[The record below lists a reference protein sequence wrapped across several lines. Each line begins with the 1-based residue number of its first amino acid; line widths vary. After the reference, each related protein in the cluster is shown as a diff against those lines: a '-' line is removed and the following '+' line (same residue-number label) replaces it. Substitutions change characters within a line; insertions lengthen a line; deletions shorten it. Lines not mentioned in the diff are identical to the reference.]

1 MAIASTI
8 KTDKDLTDEV
18 GRLAGGQQG
27 NVPEVE
33 AVKQT
38 ITTNDKTLD
47 TTEGKTLGTDPTA
60 ATEKASTTGLTV
72 TAPTAGS
79 ADLGQVASTTNIGDT
94 GTATAAQITPAGDYV
109 DMTGVEGQVS
119 SGSLA
124 TAATQELDQKATTK
138 YQLEQLLS
146 SVEDGTEMPAWA
158 SPAVRKVGA
167 IMQARGLGASSMA
180 SAAITQAVME
190 SGVVIAQ
197 QDANKYATIQL
208 QNLNNQQQ
216 TALSNAAT
224 YASMDRANLSARL
237 QGAVTNAQALLSVDT
252 KNLDARQQSGTITY
266 NAMTQKLFK
275 DAAEDNARKQFNAKN
290 ELQVDEFFA
299 ELEAQVETANK
310 NRVSAMNQF
319 NAGEANAQNQ
329 FNATVADSRDKFN
342 ANMQFAVDQS
352 NVNWRRQVNT
362 ANTAT
367 QNETNRINAQN
378 LYNAN
383 QNALNNLW
391 QRYRDNASWN
401 FQKGESLLQRQH
413 EVGIMAMEFANSKEL
428 YTKQQ
433 KDNFAAGVGNWIAQW
448 MNNTGA
454 KKAT

>member
-1 MAIASTI
+1 MAETI
-8 KTDKDLTDEV
+8 KTDEELTDEV
-18 GRLAGGQQG
+18 GKLAAGQQG
-27 NVPEVE
+27 SVPEVT
-33 AVKQT
+33 AVTQE
-38 ITTNDKTLD
+38 ITADDKTLD
-47 TTEGKTLGTDPTA
+47 TMTGKTLGTDPTA
-60 ATEKASTTGLTV
+60 ATEKASTADLEV
-72 TAPTAGS
+72 TAPTAS
-79 ADLGQVASTTNIGDT
+79 SKDLGQVKTTTKIGDV
-94 GTATAAQITPAGDYV
+94 GKAEAAQITPKGDYV
-109 DMTGVEGQVS
+109 DMSEVEGTVS
-119 SGSLA
+119 AGSLA
-124 TAATQELDQKATTK
+124 TAATQELDERATTK

-146 SVEDGTEMPAWA
+146 SVAEGTEMPPWA

-180 SAAITQAVME
+180 SAAMTQAVME
-190 SGVVIAQ
+190 SGIVIAQ

-216 TALSNAAT
+216 TALANAAT
-224 YASMDRANLSARL
+224 YAAMDKANLSARL

-252 KNLDARQQSGTITY
+252 KNLEAQQQSNTISY

-290 ELQVDEFFA
+290 QLQVDEFFA

-310 NRVSAMNQF
+310 NRISAMNQF

-329 FNATVADSRDKFN
+329 FNATIADARDKFN
-342 ANMQFAVDQS
+342 ANMRFAVDQS

-367 QNETNRINAQN
+367 QNETNRINVQN

-391 QRYRDNASWN
+391 QKYRDNASWN
-401 FQKGESLLQRQH
+401 FQKSESYLQRQH

-428 YTKQQ
+428 YTQAQ
-433 KDNFAAGVGNWIAQW
+433 KDNFAKAAGNWIAEW
-448 MNNTGA
+448 MNNSKG
-454 KKAT
+454 

>member
-1 MAIASTI
+1 MAAV
-8 KTDKDLTDEV
+8 KTDKEVLDEV
-18 GRLAGGQQG
+18 GKLAGGQQG
-27 NVPEVE
+27 NVPQVTPVLQTVATNEV
-33 AVKQT
+33 
-38 ITTNDKTLD
+38 
-47 TTEGKTLGTDPTA
+47 GTVPT
-60 ATEKASTTGLTV
+60 KV
-72 TAPTAGS
+72 TAPTAATAV
-79 ADLGQVASTTNIGDT
+79 ADTSNITAPAPTRPDKETGQIEQTTNIGAT
-94 GTATAAQITPAGDYV
+94 GTANFDQITPEEDGYV
-109 DMTGVEGQVS
+109 NMTGVEGTVS
-119 SGSLA
+119 AGSIA

-146 SVEDGTEMPAWA
+146 SVADGTEMPAWA

-190 SGVVIAQ
+190 SGVVIAS

-224 YASMDRANLSARL
+224 FASMDKANLSARL

-252 KNLDARQQSGTITY
+252 KNLEAKQQSNTLTY
-266 NAMTQKLFK
+266 NALTQKLFK

-299 ELEAQVETANK
+299 ELESQVETANK
-310 NRVSAMNQF
+310 NRISAMNQF
-319 NAGEANAQNQ
+319 NAGEANSQNQ
-329 FNATVADSRDKFN
+329 FNATVKDARDKFD

-367 QNETNRINAQN
+367 KNESNRINVQN
-378 LYNAN
+378 LYNAS
-383 QNALNNLW
+383 QNSLNNLW
-391 QRYRDNASWN
+391 QKYRDNASWN
-401 FQKGESLLQRQH
+401 FQKSESLLQRQH

-428 YTKQQ
+428 YTQEQ
-433 KDNFAAGVGNWIAQW
+433 KDNFASGVGNWIAQW
-448 MNNTGA
+448 MNNS
-454 KKAT
+454 K

>member
-1 MAIASTI
+1 MAVIT
-8 KTDKDLTDEV
+8 TDQQLTDEV
-18 GRLAGGQQG
+18 GNLAGGEQG
-27 NVPEVE
+27 SVPQVNPVLQAE
-33 AVKQT
+33 ATNQ
-38 ITTNDKTLD
+38 IQTTNNTL
-47 TTEGKTLGTDPTA
+47 LGTTPSVGTA
-60 ATEKASTTGLTV
+60 LADTSNISTP
-72 TAPTAGS
+72 APTAGN
-79 ADLGQVASTTNIGDT
+79 ANLGQVDATTNIGDV

-109 DMTGVEGQVS
+109 DMTGVEGTVGA
-119 SGSLA
+119 GSLA

-216 TALSNAAT
+216 TALSNATT
-224 YASMDRANLSARL
+224 YASMDKANLSARL

-252 KNLDARQQSGTITY
+252 KNLEARQQSSTISY
-266 NAMTQKLFK
+266 NALTQKLFK
-275 DAAEDNARKQFNAKN
+275 DAAEDNARNQFNAKN

-310 NRVSAMNQF
+310 NRIAAMAQF
-319 NAGEANAQNQ
+319 NAGEANAQGQ
-329 FNATVADSRDKFN
+329 FNATVQDARDKFN
-342 ANMQFAVDQS
+342 SNMQYAIDQS

-367 QNETNRINAQN
+367 QNETNRINVQN
-378 LYNAN
+378 QYNAN
-383 QNALNNLW
+383 QTALNSLW
-391 QRYRDNASWN
+391 QKYRDNASWN
-401 FQKGESLLQRQH
+401 FQKSESYLQRQH

-433 KDNFAAGVGNWIAQW
+433 KDNFASGVGNWVAQW
-448 MNNTGA
+448 MNNSKG
-454 KKAT
+454 